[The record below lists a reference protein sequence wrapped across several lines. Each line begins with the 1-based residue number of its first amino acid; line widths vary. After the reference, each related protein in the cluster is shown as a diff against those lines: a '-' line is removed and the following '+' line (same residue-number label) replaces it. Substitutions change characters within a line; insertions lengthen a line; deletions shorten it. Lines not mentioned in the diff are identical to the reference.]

1 MLRFRCFPTAPL
13 TFCYLILGVLLGT
26 GLEVSGAGK
35 NPETLRFEG
44 RQITVRRDSLTRL
57 PLTMRAAGAPLLEI
71 KGFAKLT
78 RNQITLTGPLLAK
91 KYKKFLQIEPD
102 ELRLKAAERVGGT
115 WYVSYWQTVKG
126 WIIYE
131 SSLGFSIDP
140 HGKILSLGALLYPQV
155 ALPEGT
161 RISRDQ
167 ALKIGAG
174 QVPDFKKQ
182 AYTLLAENILVYPV
196 RTPQAIRYFKV
207 YAFNFF
213 PQKALHPASVVGG
226 YAVFVDT
233 QTGGVIHR
241 ETLFKPLGCCVPE
254 NWVPP
259 KPEELYK
266 GIFGN

>member
-1 MLRFRCFPTAPL
+1 LGSYGFIARAALAGMLLFSGLGPL
-13 TFCYLILGVLLGT
+13 PAQADL
-26 GLEVSGAGK
+26 
-35 NPETLRFEG
+35 ETLRFEG
-44 RQITVRRDSLTRL
+44 RQITVKRDPLTRL
-57 PLTMRAAGAPLLEI
+57 PLTMRAAGVPLLEI
-71 KGFAKLT
+71 KRIAKLT
-78 RNQITLTGPLLAK
+78 RDQITLTGPLLAR

-126 WIIYE
+126 LIIYE
-131 SSLGFSIDP
+131 SSLGFSIDSR
-140 HGKILSLGALLYPQV
+140 GRIQSLGALLYPRV
-155 ALPEGT
+155 PLPEGIKVN
-161 RISRDQ
+161 RNQ

-174 QVPDFKKQ
+174 QIPDFKKQ
-182 AYTLLAENILVYPV
+182 AYTLLAENILVYPE
-196 RTPQAIRYFKV
+196 RTPEAIRYFKV

-259 KPEELYK
+259 KPEDLYK

>member
-1 MLRFRCFPTAPL
+1 MFSGLGPL
-13 TFCYLILGVLLGT
+13 PAQADL
-26 GLEVSGAGK
+26 
-35 NPETLRFEG
+35 ETLRFEG
-44 RQITVRRDSLTRL
+44 RQITVKRDPLTRL
-57 PLTMRAAGAPLLEI
+57 PLTMRAAGVPLLEI
-71 KGFAKLT
+71 KRIAKLT
-78 RNQITLTGPLLAK
+78 RDQITLTGPLLAR

-126 WIIYE
+126 LIIYE
-131 SSLGFSIDP
+131 SSLGFSIDSR
-140 HGKILSLGALLYPQV
+140 GRIQSLGALLYPRV
-155 ALPEGT
+155 PLPEGIKVN
-161 RISRDQ
+161 RNQ

-174 QVPDFKKQ
+174 QIPDFKKQ
-182 AYTLLAENILVYPV
+182 AYTLLAENILVYPE
-196 RTPQAIRYFKV
+196 RTPEAIRYFKV

-259 KPEELYK
+259 KPEDLYK

>member
-1 MLRFRCFPTAPL
+1 MFLGLGPL
-13 TFCYLILGVLLGT
+13 
-26 GLEVSGAGK
+26 SAQAD
-35 NPETLRFEG
+35 PETLRFEG
-44 RQITVRRDSLTRL
+44 RQITVKRDPLTRL
-57 PLTMRAAGAPLLEI
+57 PLTMRAAGVPLLEI
-71 KGFAKLT
+71 KGIAKLT
-78 RNQITLTGPLLAK
+78 RNQITLAGPLLAK

-102 ELRLKAAERVGGT
+102 ELRLKAAERVDGT

-140 HGKILSLGALLYPQV
+140 QGKILSLGALLYPQV
-155 ALPEGT
+155 PLPEGIKIN
-161 RISRDQ
+161 RNQ

-233 QTGGVIHR
+233 QTAGVIHR

>member
-1 MLRFRCFPTAPL
+1 VRIEYWLSVLFLGFL
-13 TFCYLILGVLLGT
+13 SGILPAAALSST
-26 GLEVSGAGK
+26 
-35 NPETLRFEG
+35 ETIRFEN
-44 RQITVRRDSLTRL
+44 QTLTIKRDPLTRL
-57 PLTMRAAGAPLLEI
+57 PLTIRAEKIPLLEI
-71 KGFAKLT
+71 KQINKLT
-78 RNQITLTGPLLAK
+78 RDQITLTGPLLVK
-91 KYKKFLQIEPD
+91 RYKSLLQIEPD
-102 ELRLKAAERVGGT
+102 QIRLKAAEPVGGT
-115 WYVSYWQTVKG
+115 WYVSYWQTVSG
-126 WIIYE
+126 LIIYE

-140 HGKILSLGALLYPQV
+140 QGKILSLGALLYPQV
-155 ALPEGT
+155 PFVEGINIT
-161 RISRDQ
+161 RKQ

-182 AYTLLAENILVYPV
+182 AYTLLADSIIIYPV
-196 RTPQAIRYFKV
+196 RTPQAIKFFKV

-259 KPEELYK
+259 KPEDLYK

>member
-1 MLRFRCFPTAPL
+1 LFSGLGPL
-13 TFCYLILGVLLGT
+13 PAQADL
-26 GLEVSGAGK
+26 
-35 NPETLRFEG
+35 ETLRFEG
-44 RQITVRRDSLTRL
+44 RQITVKRDPLTRL
-57 PLTMRAAGAPLLEI
+57 PLTMRAAGVPLLEI
-71 KGFAKLT
+71 KRIAKLT
-78 RNQITLTGPLLAK
+78 RDQITLTGPLLAR

-126 WIIYE
+126 LIIYE
-131 SSLGFSIDP
+131 SSLGFSIDSR
-140 HGKILSLGALLYPQV
+140 GRIQSLGALLYPRV
-155 ALPEGT
+155 PLPEGIKVN
-161 RISRDQ
+161 RNQ

-174 QVPDFKKQ
+174 QIPDFKKQ
-182 AYTLLAENILVYPV
+182 AYTLLAENILVYPE
-196 RTPQAIRYFKV
+196 RTPEAIRYFKV

-259 KPEELYK
+259 KPEDLYK

>member
-1 MLRFRCFPTAPL
+1 LFSGLGPL
-13 TFCYLILGVLLGT
+13 PAQADL
-26 GLEVSGAGK
+26 
-35 NPETLRFEG
+35 ETLRFEG
-44 RQITVRRDSLTRL
+44 RQITVKRDPLTRL
-57 PLTMRAAGAPLLEI
+57 PLTMRAAGVPLLEI
-71 KGFAKLT
+71 KRIAKLT
-78 RNQITLTGPLLAK
+78 RDQITLTGPLLAR

-126 WIIYE
+126 LIIYE
-131 SSLGFSIDP
+131 SSLGFSIDSR
-140 HGKILSLGALLYPQV
+140 GRIQSLGALLYPRV
-155 ALPEGT
+155 PLPEGIKVN
-161 RISRDQ
+161 RNQ

-174 QVPDFKKQ
+174 QIPDFKKQ
-182 AYTLLAENILVYPV
+182 AYTLLAENILVYPE
-196 RTPQAIRYFKV
+196 RTPEAIRYFKV

-259 KPEELYK
+259 KPEDLYK
-266 GIFGN
+266 GMFGN

>member
-1 MLRFRCFPTAPL
+1 MGSYGPIARVALA
-13 TFCYLILGVLLGT
+13 GVLLFLGLSSLPAQADQETILIEGQRLSIRKDPQT
-26 GLEVSGAGK
+26 GSPL
-35 NPETLRFEG
+35 
-44 RQITVRRDSLTRL
+44 IVRAENR
-57 PLTMRAAGAPLLEI
+57 PLLEI
-71 KGFAKLT
+71 KHISRLT
-78 RNQITLTGPLLAK
+78 RDRITLAGPLLLK
-91 KYKKFLQIEPD
+91 KYKTLFLIEP
-102 ELRLKAAERVGGT
+102 EQLRLKAAEKIDGT
-115 WYVSYWQTVKG
+115 WYVSYWQTVNG
-126 WIIYE
+126 LIIYE

-140 HGKILSLGALLYPQV
+140 KGRINSLGALLYPQV
-155 ALPEGT
+155 ALPEGIKIN
-161 RISRDQ
+161 RNQ

-182 AYTLLAENILVYPV
+182 GYTLLAENILVYPV
-196 RTPQAIRYFKV
+196 RTPQAFRYFKV

-233 QTGGVIHR
+233 QTGRVVRR

-259 KPEELYK
+259 KPEDLYK